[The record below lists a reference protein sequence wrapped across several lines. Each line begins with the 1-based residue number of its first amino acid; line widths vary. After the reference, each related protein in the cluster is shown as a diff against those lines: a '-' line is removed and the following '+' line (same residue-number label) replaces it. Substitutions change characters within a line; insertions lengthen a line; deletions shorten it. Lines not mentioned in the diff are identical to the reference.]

1 MVWALPMM
9 RGSAV
14 TAPGAVST
22 CTSNIPAPPWVLRVN
37 TASGVKGADADGVT
51 ASVADAAPAPIAL
64 VAITLQLADALLAS
78 PVTVMGEAEPV
89 TLIPPQVAVKL
100 MMAEPPFDAGAENA
114 TDPRPS
120 PGIVSLIVGAPG
132 TVAGT
137 TFTVADAAPVPTAFD
152 AVTAHLYT
160 VPLVSPVTLI
170 GDAPPGAEILPGLQV
185 AVKPVMAL
193 PPLLAG
199 AVKAM
204 PATVLPAVAVPMT
217 GADGTPTGVT
227 LTGADAAP
235 GPKALN
241 ATTLQE

>member
-14 TAPGAVST
+14 TAPGVVST
-22 CTSNIPAPPWVLRVN
+22 CTSNIPALPCVLRAS

-51 ASVADAAPAPIAL
+51 ASGSESAPAPIAL
-64 VAITLQLADALLAS
+64 VAITLQGVDTLLAS
-78 PVTVMGEAEPV
+78 PGTVMGEAEPV
-89 TLIPPQVAVKL
+89 TQMPPQVAVKL
-100 MMAEPPFDAGAENA
+100 MMAEPPFDAGAEND

-120 PGIVSLIVGAPG
+120 PGLVALMVGGPG

-137 TFTVADAAPVPTAFD
+137 TFTVADAAPVPAAFD
-152 AVTAHLYT
+152 AVTEQLYT

-170 GDAPPGAEILPGLQV
+170 GDAPPGAEILPGLQI
-185 AVKPVMAL
+185 AVKPVIAL

-199 AVKAM
+199 GEKAM
-204 PATVLPAVAVPMT
+204 LATVLPAVAAPIT
-217 GADGTPTGVT
+217 GAAGTPAGVT

-235 GPKALN
+235 GPNALN